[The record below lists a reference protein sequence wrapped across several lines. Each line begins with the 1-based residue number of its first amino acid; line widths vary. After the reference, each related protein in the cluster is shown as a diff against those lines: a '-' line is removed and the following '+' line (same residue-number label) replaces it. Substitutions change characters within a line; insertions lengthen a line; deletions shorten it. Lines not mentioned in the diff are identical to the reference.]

1 MAELDVQMAQEKNDP
16 KYNNNDDDQGGGF
29 GGGRGY

>member
-1 MAELDVQMAQEKNDP
+1 LDVQMAQEKNDP